1 MEAASTGAALIEPAR
16 ATAPVVRLEG
26 VTKSFGDNV
35 VLDSVDLTVSAA
47 ETLVIIGPSGSGKST
62 LLRCINLLE
71 PIDSGRIFFNGEE
84 IARKGVKVHTIRQRI
99 GIVFQQFNLFPHLR
113 AIDNLTLAARRVG
126 KIPAKEAELRAH
138 ELLKRVGLEDK
149 ARSYPHQLSGGQ
161 QQRVAIARALMMS
174 PHVMLFDEVTS
185 ALDPELIG
193 EVLVV
198 MRDLARDGMTMLV
211 VTHEMQF
218 ARDVGDHLIFMDHG
232 RIVEQGRPVDVLDR
246 PQEERTQRFLR
257 RTLQLADSLEEL
269 EITEE
274 GGVE

>member
-1 MEAASTGAALIEPAR
+1 VAEPAR
-16 ATAPVVRLEG
+16 AATVPVVRLED
-26 VTKSFGDNV
+26 VHKSFGDNV
-35 VLDSVDLTVSAA
+35 VLDGIDLTVAA
-47 ETLVIIGPSGSGKST
+47 GEALVIVGPSGSGKST
-62 LLRCINLLE
+62 LLRCVNLLE
-71 PIDSGRIFFNGEE
+71 PVDSGRIFFEGEE
-84 IARKGVKVHTIRQRI
+84 ITGKGVKVPELRQRI

-113 AIDNLTLAARRVG
+113 AIDNLTLAAWRVG
-126 KIPAKEAELRAH
+126 KVPAKEAEQRAT
-138 ELLKRVGLEDK
+138 ELLERVGLPEK

-161 QQRVAIARALMMS
+161 QQRIAIARALMMR

-185 ALDPELIG
+185 ALDPELVG

-218 ARDVGDHLIFMDHG
+218 ARDVGDKLIFMDEG
-232 RIVEQGRPVDVLDR
+232 KIVEEGNPLDVLDR
-246 PQEERTQRFLR
+246 PKAERTRRFLR

-269 EITEE
+269 TIEE

>member
-1 MEAASTGAALIEPAR
+1 VEAGTTGAAVVEPAR
-16 ATAPVVRLEG
+16 ATAPVVQIED
-26 VTKSFGDNV
+26 VKKSFGDHL
-35 VLDSVDLTVSAA
+35 VLDGVDLTVTRGEA
-47 ETLVIIGPSGSGKST
+47 LVIIGPSGSGKST
-62 LLRCINLLE
+62 LLRCVNLLE
-71 PIDSGRIFFNGEE
+71 PIDSGRIFFEGQE
-84 IARKGVKVHTIRQRI
+84 ITAKGVKIDAIRQRI

-113 AIDNLTLAARRVG
+113 AIDNITLAARRVG
-126 KIPAKEAELRAH
+126 KVPKKEAEQRAH
-138 ELLKRVGLEDK
+138 ELLKLVGLPEK

-161 QQRVAIARALMMS
+161 QQRVAIARALMMR

-185 ALDPELIG
+185 ALDPELVG

-198 MRDLARDGMTMLV
+198 IRDLARDMGMTMLV

-218 ARDVGDHLIFMDHG
+218 AREVGDHLIFMDHG

-269 EITEE
+269 TIEE